1 MKAMKNMSKI
11 NLMMMKKAKKM
22 MIWIYLMKWI
32 ILLKRAEDK
41 MNKKKL
47 KKN

>member
-32 ILLKRAEDK
+32 SLLKKAEDK
-41 MNKKKL
+41 MNKKK
-47 KKN
+47 